1 MAHPRILVAVHPSD
15 GQSSKIAHRVARRL
29 RWAGANVD
37 VEPVEL
43 APAPQGFDAVVL
55 GDSIHV
61 SRHSA
66 VLTDY
71 VRLHAAGLDLVP
83 SALFQVS
90 MTSANPDAEHTEAAE
105 LLARR
110 FCDETGYAPSLVGL
124 FGGALAYTRYGWW
137 KRRLVRAVAAR
148 GGLDTDIARDREY
161 TDWAAVDRFATDVY
175 ALALAPRPTTVRWTT

>member
-1 MAHPRILVAVHPSD
+1 MAHPQILVVVHPAG

-29 RWAGANVD
+29 RWAGATVD

-55 GDSIHV
+55 GDSIHA

-71 VRLHAAGLDLVP
+71 VRRHAAELDLVP

-90 MTSANPDAEHTEAAE
+90 MTSANPDAEHAEAAE

-110 FCDETGYAPSLVGL
+110 FCDQTGLAPSLVGL
-124 FGGALAYTRYGWW
+124 FGGALAYPRYGWW

-148 GGLDTDIARDREY
+148 GGLHTDVTRDREY

-175 ALALAPRPTTVRWTT
+175 ALALSPRSTASPWTT